1 MELHRAAVHQAAQ
14 VMHVENRPAAAVR
27 HRQVECL
34 CHVRHLEC
42 LGNTAVIDR
51 VRLNHVDRMVD
62 DELSVAPP
70 VPLHLSGGDRYRRLP
85 AKIRESAG
93 VVLLNGLFEPQKV
106 AVLDAPGKHSRVV
119 RVEPAVGIDHQV
131 DVGPYRLACGTN
143 PSHIVF
149 PRAGGLAAHNHLEH
163 LVTVGDELPAVFG
176 ELLLVE
182 ERIAESRVGG
192 RPVAVAAD
200 QLMDRAIF
208 LLAADIPQRDVDG
221 RQRIGNHTGIRAA
234 VQLPPDMRVDLLGV
248 NDVAPFSAG
257 AR

>member
-131 DVGPYRLACGTN
+131 DVGPIASRAARTLRT
-143 PSHIVF
+143 SSFH
-149 PRAGGLAAHNHLEH
+149 AGGLAAHNHLEH

-182 ERIAESRVGG
+182 ERIAESRVGAPSCG
-192 RPVAVAAD
+192 SRRPAHGSSDFPSCRGYPTARRRWPTAHWKSH
-200 QLMDRAIF
+200 RYTCGCSAS
-208 LLAADIPQRDVDG
+208 ARHASGSPR
-221 RQRIGNHTGIRAA
+221 
-234 VQLPPDMRVDLLGV
+234 V